1 MKLETIHSLALASG
15 SKELAARYGV
25 SEARGVEWILKG
37 RIPLEAALKS
47 KANAERRLA
56 KEERRERRKQHGKR
70 KKVESNRAS
79 KAKP

>member
-1 MKLETIHSLALASG
+1 MKLETIHALALASG

-25 SEARGVEWILKG
+25 SEVRGVEWILKG
-37 RIPLEAALKS
+37 RIPLEAALKA
-47 KANAERRLA
+47 KANA
-56 KEERRERRKQHGKR
+56 EERRERRKQHGKR